1 MIMPLRPRDLPLRLK
16 LPLLM
21 AGQLAVVLVFSLLL
35 TDRILT
41 RAAETA
47 ARSRLERAV
56 REIAHTA
63 EEARAWSRAR
73 EVDAAYHPAVLAAL
87 GEGQRPRDASTTA
100 AVTEV
105 LAGLA
110 PAPFAAAELW
120 TADARRVAFAGP
132 PSTGATRPP
141 LPQSPLAQP
150 LHGPLF
156 QLDDHVVAWSIVPVA
171 SRGRVLGY
179 LATLFRV
186 GGPPD
191 AVRTLSELTGEQV
204 TLHLRNAADD
214 FWAVQPGAGV
224 PPPQR
229 HAGPE
234 LGYQR
239 AGVGRTIA
247 AEAAIA
253 GTPWLVVLE
262 TPARLV
268 QARARAATWYLAAG
282 SVLLLALA
290 LLASLWLAYRI
301 TRPLAAVSRTAA
313 AIARGDYD
321 RRVGQHGGD
330 EVGRLAA
337 SFDQMAA
344 EVEASR
350 AALVARI
357 EETQRLYADAER
369 MRLDAEHARVEAERA
384 NRAKSDFLAVMS
396 HELRTPL
403 NAIAGYTD
411 LLAMEVPGPLSDGQR
426 DALERIVRNEKH
438 LLQLIDDLLS
448 YAKLEAAEVRYVLRD
463 VPVAAALEELESAT
477 APQVAAAGVRLA
489 LESCPR
495 GLTAR
500 ADPDK
505 LRQIMLNLLSNAI
518 KFTPRDGTI
527 TVWCGTAGERV
538 LLHVRDT
545 GVGIPADRLEAIF
558 DPFYQVGRALD
569 RPAVGV
575 GLGLTISRDLAV
587 GMGGDLYVASEP
599 GAGSTFTLSLPLGRA
614 AMQPA

>member
-1 MIMPLRPRDLPLRLK
+1 MIMPRRLGDLPLRLK

-21 AGQLAVVLVFSLLL
+21 AGQLAVVLLFSLML
-35 TDRILT
+35 TDSILT

-56 REIAHTA
+56 REVAHTA

-73 EVDAAYHPAVLAAL
+73 EVDAAHHPAMLAAL
-87 GEGQRPRDASTTA
+87 RAPPRGPGPNA
-100 AVTEV
+100 AVAEV

-110 PAPFAAAELW
+110 PSPFAAAELW
-120 TADARRVAFAGP
+120 TADARRIAFAGP

-141 LPQSPLAQP
+141 LPQSPLPEP

-156 QLDDHVVAWSIVPVA
+156 QLDDAVVAWSIVPVA
-171 SRGRVLGY
+171 PGGRVLGY
-179 LATLFRV
+179 LATLFRI
-186 GGPPD
+186 GGPAD

-204 TLHLRNAADD
+204 TLHLRNADGE

-229 HAGPE
+229 LAGGE

-239 AGVGRTIA
+239 PGEGRTIA
-247 AEAAIA
+247 AESAIA

-268 QARARAATWYLAAG
+268 NARARGATWYLAAG
-282 SVLLLALA
+282 SMLLLALA
-290 LLASLWLAYRI
+290 MLVSFWLAHRI
-301 TRPLAAVSRTAA
+301 TRPLAAVSRAAA

-321 RRVGQHGGD
+321 RRVGRHGGD

-344 EVEASR
+344 EVAASR

-357 EETQRLYADAER
+357 EEAQRLYADAER
-369 MRLDAEHARVEAERA
+369 MRLDAERAREEAERA

-438 LLQLIDDLLS
+438 LLRLIDDLLS
-448 YAKLEAAEVRYVLRD
+448 FAKLEAAEVRFALSD
-463 VPVAAALEELESAT
+463 VPVAAVLAELESAT
-477 APQVAAAGVRLA
+477 APQVAAAGVRLV
-489 LESCPR
+489 LEACPAD
-495 GLTAR
+495 LSAW

-505 LRQIMLNLLSNAI
+505 LRQIMLNLLGNAI
-518 KFTPRDGTI
+518 KFTPRGGAI
-527 TVWCGTAGERV
+527 TVWCGTTGERV

-545 GVGIPADRLEAIF
+545 GVGIPADQLEAIF

-569 RPAVGV
+569 RPAIGV
-575 GLGLTISRDLAV
+575 GLGLTISRELAQ
-587 GMGGDLYVASEP
+587 GMGGELYAESEP